1 MWQRDKK
8 LASIRNDF
16 FKERRDMEASVID
29 LRYKMKEVIKALDRN
44 EEVKVLYHGKIKGV
58 IIPANLKVARGIKKH
73 PFFGM
78 LKDDKRKVGEIM
90 NSLRKKRY
98 NDI

>member
-1 MWQRDKK
+1 
-8 LASIRNDF
+8 
-16 FKERRDMEASVID
+16 MEASVID
-29 LRYKMKEVIKALDRN
+29 LRYNMKEVIKALDRN

-58 IIPANLKVARGIKKH
+58 IMPTNLKIVKGVKKH

-78 LKDDKRKVGEIM
+78 LKDENRKVGEIM
-90 NSLRKKRY
+90 NVLRRKRY